1 MNNFQF
7 GLITRAARNM
17 EATVESYEADFEA
30 LQAQIAQLTLAL
42 AVERSLTA
50 GYKAELEQM
59 RKQNPNCQLLK
70 NTSLKFED
78 GKPKTFARLVFE
90 GAFDKQANALG
101 IPNPAQYR
109 KN

>member
-17 EATVESYEADFEA
+17 EATVDSYESDLEA

-42 AVERSLTA
+42 AVEQANVA
-50 GYKAELEQM
+50 GLIEERDQM
-59 RKQNPNCQLLK
+59 RKQNPNMQLLK
-70 NTSLKFED
+70 NTSVKFQD
-78 GKPKTFARLVFE
+78 GTPKTFARLVFE
-90 GAFDKQANALG
+90 GAFDKKAKALG

-109 KN
+109 NN